1 MGTKKARIHEDFK
14 RSGGGVNARDSGM
27 QKDDA
32 DKTNLRERERQ
43 EKREIRIQG
52 DGDPGA
58 QRRELHRIA
67 RELAFR
73 AGA

>member
-1 MGTKKARIHEDFK
+1 M
-14 RSGGGVNARDSGM
+14 NARDGRM
-27 QKDDA
+27 RKDELEKA
-32 DKTNLRERERQ
+32 DTRESKRQ

>member
-1 MGTKKARIHEDFK
+1 M
-14 RSGGGVNARDSGM
+14 NARDGRM
-27 QKDDA
+27 RKDELA
-32 DKTNLRERERQ
+32 KENSRVRERK

-58 QRRELHRIA
+58 QRRELYRIA

-73 AGA
+73 AGG

>member
-1 MGTKKARIHEDFK
+1 MRKDEPARENSRESK
-14 RSGGGVNARDSGM
+14 R
-27 QKDDA
+27 K
-32 DKTNLRERERQ
+32 

-58 QRRELHRIA
+58 QRRELYRIA